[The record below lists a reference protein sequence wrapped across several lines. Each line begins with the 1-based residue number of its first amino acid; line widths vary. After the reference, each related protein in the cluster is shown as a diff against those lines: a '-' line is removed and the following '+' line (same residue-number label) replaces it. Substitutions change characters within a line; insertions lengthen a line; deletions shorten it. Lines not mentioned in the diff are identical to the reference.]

1 MNREEYFNSDI
12 SRLDFA
18 RTRFDMPY
26 QYRTAFNTGDIVPI
40 MAEPILPGDTVDCN
54 LSYLVRLFTPLNQ
67 FFSNCFLDTIAMF
80 VPHRLVWTHWAQ
92 FCGENDVSAWTNDD
106 DSYTVPQ
113 TTWTIAAST
122 SGDFGTEIYMKSLG
136 CYLGINFTTATQ
148 GTGGVV
154 NTYSVAVSDLFRRG
168 YLECWNQWFRDENL
182 QDPILYSRDD
192 IPEVGASYTYSSQ
205 LLKAAKFHDYFTSLV
220 PDAQKGAAVPIGGT
234 MGTGLVN
241 DDTNFVQGPVI
252 PVVALGSSHGVSAY
266 PVNFKGFNTA
276 SVTAGSYPLFGTN
289 SSTGGDF
296 KLQKGSTKDSS
307 SADTRIIT
315 PDNLYA
321 QMTIT
326 IEDLRRSIALQHLTE
341 KLATSGSRYPEFLK
355 GVWGVTSSDA
365 RLQIPEYLGG
375 KRFPIHISEVVST
388 ADTVGSETGAPI
400 GTTGA
405 MVKDGNAGHLFT
417 KAFTEYGTL
426 WVFAVVR
433 IEQSYFQGLN
443 RKFTDKEFGDFYN
456 PYVAH
461 IGNQPR
467 LKKEI
472 YSLGTGET
480 VFGFGPAWDHLR
492 YQPYIVTSI
501 MRPDLNAGL
510 SSWDASEVF
519 ASAPVLNDS
528 FVKQAASG
536 LDRCLAIPSE
546 SRYGRQWFGE
556 FKFHNTWVRVLPA
569 FSTPG
574 LSRI

>member
-18 RTRFDMPY
+18 RSRFDMPY

-67 FFSNCFLDTIAMF
+67 FFSNCYLDTIAMF

-92 FCGENDVSAWTNDD
+92 FCGENDLSAWTSDD
-106 DSYTVPQ
+106 DSYFVPQ

-122 SGDFGTEIYMKSLG
+122 AGDFGTETYMKSLG

-220 PDAQKGAAVPIGGT
+220 PDAQKGAAVPIGGYT
-234 MGTGLVN
+234 DEIVN
-241 DDTNFVQGPVI
+241 SDNPAVPPLLPVI
-252 PVVALGSSHGVSAY
+252 ASPAFTNDNSGSLKFKGVAGLSSGNYAMYATSSTTGGQMTAGISGSSTSMTPRSTLV
-266 PVNFKGFNTA
+266 PNN
-276 SVTAGSYPLFGTN
+276 LF
-289 SSTGGDF
+289 
-296 KLQKGSTKDSS
+296 
-307 SADTRIIT
+307 
-315 PDNLYA
+315 A

-528 FVKQAASG
+528 FVKQAATG

-556 FKFHNTWVRVLPA
+556 FKFHNTWVRVLPV